1 MKHRAL
7 HVALL
12 FLLAGCNGPAGPF
25 RTAWHPEKL
34 SSGTTVKVTA
44 FDLVWG
50 AGHGD
55 DDHVMGPDCFKIT
68 YVTAL
73 AAGADIAQR
82 DAEALQ
88 AFELV
93 RPISEQWRMR
103 AAEVAAI
110 PTLEYTG
117 SYDVYEFQRKSDG
130 SWTFIVLF
138 RNGEWNTNVD
148 LTPPA

>member
-1 MKHRAL
+1 MQHRRGL
-7 HVALL
+7 NVALL
-12 FLLAGCNGPAGPF
+12 LLLTGCNGSDGPF

-34 SSGTTVKVTA
+34 ASGSTVKVTA

-73 AAGADIAQR
+73 SGADIPQR

-93 RPISEQWRMR
+93 RPVSEQWGLRS
-103 AAEVAAI
+103 AEVAAI
-110 PTLEYTG
+110 PTLEHRG
-117 SYDVYEFQRKSDG
+117 PYDVYEFQQKPDG
-130 SWTFIVLF
+130 SWSVIVLF
-138 RNGEWNTNVD
+138 RNGEWNKNAV
-148 LTPPA
+148 LTPPG

>member
-1 MKHRAL
+1 MQHRRGL
-7 HVALL
+7 SVALL
-12 FLLAGCNGPAGPF
+12 LLLSGCNGLDGPF
-25 RTAWHPEKL
+25 RIPWHPEKL
-34 SSGTTVKVTA
+34 ASGRTLKVTA

-73 AAGADIAQR
+73 PGANIQQR

-93 RPISEQWRMR
+93 RPVSEQWGLRT
-103 AAEVAAI
+103 AEVAAI
-110 PTLEYTG
+110 PKLQYSA
-117 SYDVYEFQRKSDG
+117 SYDVYEFQRKPDG
-130 SWTFIVLF
+130 SWSFIVLF
-138 RNGEWNTNVD
+138 RNGEWNKNAV
-148 LTPPA
+148 LTPPS

>member
-1 MKHRAL
+1 MRHGRGL
-7 HVALL
+7 SVALVL
-12 FLLAGCNGPAGPF
+12 LLAGCNGEPGPF

-34 SSGTTVKVTA
+34 ASGSTIKVTA

-73 AAGADIAQR
+73 SGADIAQR

-88 AFELV
+88 VFELV
-93 RPISEQWRMR
+93 RPVSEQWALRS
-103 AAEVAAI
+103 AEVAAI
-110 PTLEYTG
+110 PTLEHTG
-117 SYDVYEFQRKSDG
+117 PYDVYEFQQKPDG
-130 SWTFIVLF
+130 SWSFVILF
-138 RNGEWNTNVD
+138 RNGEWNKNAV
-148 LTPPA
+148 LTPPT

>member
-1 MKHRAL
+1 MKCRQASSIAL
-7 HVALL
+7 VLL
-12 FLLAGCNGPAGPF
+12 LTGCNGEGPF

-34 SSGTTVKVTA
+34 ASGSTIKVTA
-44 FDLVWG
+44 LDLVWG

-55 DDHVMGPDCFKIT
+55 DDHVMGSDSFKIT

-73 AAGADIAQR
+73 SNADIPQR

-93 RPISEQWRMR
+93 RPVSEQWGLRS
-103 AAEVAAI
+103 AEVAAI
-110 PTLEYTG
+110 PTLEHVG
-117 SYDVYEFQRKSDG
+117 AYDLYEFQQKPDG
-130 SWTFIVLF
+130 SWSFIVLF
-138 RNGEWNTNVD
+138 RNGEWNRNAV